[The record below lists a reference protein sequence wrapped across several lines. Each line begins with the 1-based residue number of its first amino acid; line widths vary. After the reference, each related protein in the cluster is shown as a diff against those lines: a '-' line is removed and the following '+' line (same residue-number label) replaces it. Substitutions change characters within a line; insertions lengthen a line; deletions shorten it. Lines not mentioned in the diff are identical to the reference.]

1 MDQGRRRWLGDARR
15 SGQIPLIMGEDYCPN
30 FLFENTRRF
39 IVGVPRCEIFRSGTP
54 KIGEARESVLARN
67 PFGATVQPGCR
78 RQELTQLPL
87 GAEPDFCATILGD
100 HSELGSPRINLQCR
114 CLICERDK
122 FVGRF
127 GRSKGMQGRIDSDQR
142 LVHIVNF
149 RVRPHDAR

>member
-54 KIGEARESVLARN
+54 KIGEARESCLTRN

-78 RQELTQLPL
+78 RQEVTQPPL
-87 GAEPDFCATILGD
+87 LAEPDVCAPSLFTPSS
-100 HSELGSPRINLQCR
+100 HASPTLK
-114 CLICERDK
+114 LH
-122 FVGRF
+122 
-127 GRSKGMQGRIDSDQR
+127 
-142 LVHIVNF
+142 L
-149 RVRPHDAR
+149 